1 MRNNSQTRTPR
12 TRQRE
17 TFRSSQASTILV
29 PLLQIRCLYHT
40 PSLVVLLCL
49 VPPPQMDT
57 LLRRR
62 ISLFI
67 DRRVR
72 AVVRRSRY
80 CLDLPLALSNCRA
93 GVLGNMRAGCP
104 TMRLRTCRVSRGRR
118 RPILPLHRL
127 TYATWLIC
135 RRRGLNAGSHPRL
148 RETHRLRMRCKR
160 KLLTG
165 TVNRQYTLHRST
177 RVRSLLGIT
186 EFTKTSTPLAVISV
200 FSGSN
205 TTIDTGEWAP
215 GKLIHKIF
223 LIINHSS
230 VDSLNNPCILFLLTN
245 LCIMT
250 INVFYRAFFC
260 YPSFCHD
267 LLASYCTHTSYC
279 YILNI
284 FFLTYYPLLWSAR
297 PVMLL
302 YPVHPYS
309 LYRMLSTSTR
319 SFIL

>member
-1 MRNNSQTRTPR
+1 MRNNSQTPTPR

-17 TFRSSQASTILV
+17 AFKSSRASTIHV

-40 PSLVVLLCL
+40 PSLAVLPCL
-49 VPPPQMDT
+49 VPPQQMDI

-80 CLDLPLALSNCRA
+80 CLDLPLAHSNCRA

-148 RETHRLRMRCKR
+148 RETHRLRMRCRR
-160 KLLTG
+160 KSMTG
-165 TVNRQYTLHRST
+165 TANRHCTVHRST
-177 RVRSLLGIT
+177 RVRSLLGII
-186 EFTKTSTPLAVISV
+186 ECSQPCPPIQVLTPSHTPRRR
-200 FSGSN
+200 F
-205 TTIDTGEWAP
+205 DTQ
-215 GKLIHKIF
+215 KIP
-223 LIINHSS
+223 NH
-230 VDSLNNPCILFLLTN
+230 
-245 LCIMT
+245 
-250 INVFYRAFFC
+250 
-260 YPSFCHD
+260 
-267 LLASYCTHTSYC
+267 
-279 YILNI
+279 
-284 FFLTYYPLLWSAR
+284 
-297 PVMLL
+297 
-302 YPVHPYS
+302 
-309 LYRMLSTSTR
+309 
-319 SFIL
+319 